1 MENFG
6 ALDRHNMFFKRIENQ
21 LYKPAPCT
29 KNATPAV
36 FTPCTFFKL
45 FKKYL
50 YIDQMCTKLFQSIY
64 YELCFSLK
72 TNIITA
78 KCEK

>member
-6 ALDRHNMFFKRIENQ
+6 ALDRDNMFLKRIENQ

-50 YIDQMCTKLFQSIY
+50 YIDQMCTKNFFNQSIMS
-64 YELCFSLK
+64 CAFPLK
-72 TNIITA
+72 PIL
-78 KCEK
+78 